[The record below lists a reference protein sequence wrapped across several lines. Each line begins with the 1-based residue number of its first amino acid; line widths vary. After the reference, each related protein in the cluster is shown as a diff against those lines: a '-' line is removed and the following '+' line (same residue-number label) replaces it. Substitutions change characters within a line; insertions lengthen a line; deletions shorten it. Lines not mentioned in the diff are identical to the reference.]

1 MTELL
6 GLNYQDCIIVRF
18 VHEMT
23 AKTIHYRS
31 NLRLPSAITYK
42 FAYFLGV
49 LLGDGSVGTPERPTI
64 YIVGNLEDER
74 GFYDYFL
81 IPLITDLFSIHPY
94 AYVRKG
100 KNSYATHFKSRK
112 LVEYLISEIG
122 FPGSQ
127 GPKFL
132 PRVVSS
138 LPDISKLSLVRGLF
152 DSDGSLI
159 FSKKTYQQN
168 QYPTIE
174 IKTVSH
180 SLGSS
185 LKNLLVEI
193 GFRAAL
199 NRSAESWVVRL
210 NGVTML
216 EMWMS
221 KIGSRNVKH
230 LTKYLIWK
238 KEGFCPPETTM
249 PMRLKLLGIEA

>member
-1 MTELL
+1 M
-6 GLNYQDCIIVRF
+6 IS
-18 VHEMT
+18 
-23 AKTIHYRS
+23 KTPHYRS
-31 NLRLPSAITYK
+31 KLQIPSTVSDK

-64 YIVGNLEDER
+64 YIVGNLVDER
-74 GFYDYFL
+74 GFYDHML
-81 IPLITDLFSIHPY
+81 IPLITELFSIHPY
-94 AYVRKG
+94 RYVRKG
-100 KNSYATHFKSRK
+100 KNAYAVHFKSRR
-112 LVEYLISEIG
+112 LVEYLVSEVG

-132 PRVVSS
+132 PSTIRS
-138 LPDISKLSLVRGLF
+138 LGDHGKCSFIRGLF

-159 FSKKTYQQN
+159 FSKKTYQRS

-180 SLGSS
+180 HLGRSV
-185 LKNLLVEI
+185 KDLLVAI

-210 NGVTML
+210 NGLTML
-216 EMWMS
+216 EMWMN

-230 LTKYLIWK
+230 LTKYLVWK
-238 KEGFCPPETTM
+238 KDGFCPPETTT
-249 PMRLKLLGIEA
+249 PMRLKLLGIES